1 MEAQWERRRRA
12 IIRDALGIGI
22 AVGAYG
28 ITFGA
33 LATTGGFSV
42 PQTMALSSLMFTG
55 GSQFAYI
62 GVVAAGGSVIAA
74 AVTALLLGARNTLYG
89 VAMAP
94 LLKTRGANSALAAQ
108 LTIDESTAM
117 ALAHEDPDEP
127 RAARTAFWATGVTV
141 FICWNIATLLGAL
154 GASAL
159 GDPRSYGLDAVIPAA
174 FLALMWPRLT
184 SRSAIAVAVLA
195 AAMATLLTVWLPAG
209 LPVLAGGLVAVLWG
223 WLSPGGGTPPSG
235 DFDFAP
241 LPDLEPPR

>member
-1 MEAQWERRRRA
+1 MEAQWDRRRRA

-33 LATTGGFSV
+33 LATTGGFSM

-62 GVVAAGGSVIAA
+62 GVVAAGGSVVAA

-94 LLKTRGANSALAAQ
+94 LLKTRGASAALAAQ

-117 ALAHEDPDEP
+117 ALAHEDPSEP

-184 SRSAIAVAVLA
+184 SRSASAVAALA

-223 WLSPGGGTPPSG
+223 WLAPGGGRPPSG

>member
-1 MEAQWERRRRA
+1 MGAQWERRRRA

-159 GDPRSYGLDAVIPAA
+159 GDPRNYGLDAVIPAA

-195 AAMATLLTVWLPAG
+195 AAIATLLTVWLPAG

-223 WLSPGGGTPPSG
+223 WQSPGGGTPPSG